1 MESMRKH
8 WRTIHKWSQQ
18 THRGRAGPKEKAR
31 GEAELQQ
38 SFQYV
43 SWQQVFPS
51 GLGSHYIH
59 IRYPDWVPLP
69 PSMQGVQAAVNE
81 VVQAWEQAQAQA
93 KADQAIQAS
102 QLTDANPWLRMT

>member
-1 MESMRKH
+1 MEPMRKH
-8 WRTIHKWSQQ
+8 WRTIHQWSQQ
-18 THRGRAGPKEKAR
+18 AHHGRVGPKEKAR

-59 IRYPDWVPLP
+59 IHYPT
-69 PSMQGVQAAVNE
+69 GVEKSNNDCSRVYLRRS
-81 VVQAWEQAQAQA
+81 
-93 KADQAIQAS
+93 AD
-102 QLTDANPWLRMT
+102 